1 MEKVTKYYII
11 VCNEKPILTGGF
23 FVCTYK
29 DVKRHN
35 WTNFGMYVVCEF

>member
-1 MEKVTKYYII
+1 MEKVTKDYII

-29 DVKRHN
+29 DLYGHI
-35 WTNFGMYVVCEF
+35 